1 MKAETQQRSNTSTD
15 PPRAADG
22 QVPAGTAPA
31 EPSRSLVEGRFYLG
45 LAGLFISLTAM
56 WLTLWVVAPVVAG
69 WSSVVITSGS
79 MAPSIEPGDVVVA
92 TPSDGRGLGPGTVVV
107 FRDDA
112 RPGLVTHRIVSVN
125 DDGTYE
131 TRGDANRVNDSA
143 PLAPDQVVGVAK
155 ILVPLVGLPV
165 LWARTGAWLN
175 LGIWAAVI
183 TLAALAAQFALIEK
197 YDPWPRSRKIDATDD
212 GSHDVR
218 HPRRQDQATVDA
230 ARTGAGRA

>member
-1 MKAETQQRSNTSTD
+1 MKAETQRRSNTSTD
-15 PPRAADG
+15 PPRAADD

-31 EPSRSLVEGRFYLG
+31 ELSRSLVEGRFYLG
-45 LAGLFISLTAM
+45 LARLFIFLTAM
-56 WLTLWVVAPVVAG
+56 WLTLWVVAPVLAG

-79 MAPSIEPGDVVVA
+79 MAPSIESGDVVVA
-92 TPSDGRGLGPGTVVV
+92 APSDGRGLVPGTVVV

-112 RPGLVTHRIVSVN
+112 GPGLVTHRIVSVN

-175 LGIWAAVI
+175 LGAWAAV
-183 TLAALAAQFALIEK
+183 TALAVWAAQFALIEK
-197 YDPWPRSRKIDATDD
+197 YDPWPRSRKIDSADD